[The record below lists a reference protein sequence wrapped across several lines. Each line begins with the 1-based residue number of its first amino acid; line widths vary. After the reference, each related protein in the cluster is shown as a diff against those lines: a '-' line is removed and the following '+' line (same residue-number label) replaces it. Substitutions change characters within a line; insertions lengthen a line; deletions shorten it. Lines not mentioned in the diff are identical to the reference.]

1 VCQNKYCSAAVCQ
14 IVQYSGLSYTAS
26 DLSLTDSGLSFVI
39 ADAPEFNSFFEI
51 NKIKEQLQGKDNTIR
66 KLKVQISYTNEKRIE
81 ADRSLDIKAL
91 DSQNIELT
99 EHVIAFQE
107 QNERLREENKKV
119 KQRYKELNNREVH
132 LDYLKHLTESVESL
146 WKIIE
151 EARIENTLDN
161 ALEYIQRVSFD
172 TRPPMLDRSDFKS
185 WQQCIRLYC
194 KGKDTGENMLSSIDE
209 GPFQIGKFRETLAD
223 GAQGPEGD
231 RFFKDLT
238 PKEKERVDRTE
249 FQGTMQREQL
259 QLEIEEFRIELA
271 MQILENGVILDEEQL
286 LFIAGEPDNT
296 FDDDVGEPPVQ
307 DLALNMDQV
316 FQADQCDAFDYDV
329 DEALTA
335 QTMFMANLSS
345 ADLIYNEDGPSYDL
359 DILYEVQDHDI
370 YLDSV
375 GEHHEVHEMQND
387 VQQNYVVDYNA
398 EYTSDSNIILY
409 EQYVKN
415 NAELVVQSNVS
426 SVPNDTL
433 MMIINDMHEQAAQFI
448 SANEQNKVVN
458 ESLTAKLARYKE
470 QVKIYEKTA
479 SAMQVQSALYN
490 GHEIVKTNHAPAV
503 MHDSKDTI
511 ELAEITRKTML
522 EKIKI
527 PLWVKNKIKIAPQ
540 RQFSIEQIFWSF
552 VLKSISEMTLYP
564 PNTPAK
570 LVPRVLSTKSQ
581 VKINIYT
588 LTQLFMKFYKTCKKR
603 ITPCGLVEG
612 GRGFEETNECY
623 LTEVI
628 SFFKT
633 VKEHFEGIQTDLIKE
648 VKEIKEIFEQMQ
660 AEVEQN
666 AMDKQCGV
674 IERKNLLIKNENLIA
689 DCLSNELLYSVMSFV
704 NIVSRFSEMHA
715 AYTVEQAFLAP
726 GMYGIDV
733 EPILPYNRNNR
744 EVHLDYLKH
753 LTESVESLR
762 EIVEEARIENTL
774 DNALEYA
781 CLLLKTYGEKSLT
794 AQEFCE
800 HFGAI
805 MGYGDYVIG
814 DNVIYMVYY
823 MEGLGYN
830 LFSVGQFCD
839 LDLEVAFKK
848 HSCYVRDVDGVELL
862 KGNCGSNL
870 YTISV
875 EDMMKSS
882 PICLLLKAFKNKSWL
897 WRRRL
902 NHFNFGTINYLA
914 RKYLVRGLPRL
925 KFEKDH
931 LCSACQLRKSKKYT
945 HKPKSESTIMKVLH
959 TIHMD
964 LYGPMKVQSINGKNY
979 ILVIVDDY
987 LRFTWA
993 EAVATACYIQ
1003 NRSLIHTR
1011 HNKTP
1016 YELVHAPHV
1025 APTYKDLDILF
1036 QPMFD
1041 EYFEPSSVERP
1052 VPPAPAVQVLVIL
1065 AGTPSFTTIDQ
1076 DVHSKS
1082 HSPSSSKVQ
1091 APILYQGVAVGP
1103 TFKDNPFAQT
1113 NNDPFVNPFAQTDKD
1128 PFVNAFAPEPRS
1140 EESSSGDVC
1149 TVESNQLV
1157 AKGYRQEEGIDFEES
1172 FALVTRIE
1180 AIRIFIANAASKNIT
1195 IYQMD
1200 VKTAFLNGE
1209 LKGEVYVSQPEGF
1222 VDLDHPTHV
1231 YRLKKALYGLK
1242 QALQANQVKQKLCK
1256 VFSAIRELVDI
1267 VKKTLELGKKEQ
1279 SRSLALKVKKEVSDE
1294 DSSSCD
1300 GEDEEYAMAIK
1311 EFKKFFKRRGKFPPK
1326 NNDQRAFIGGAWS
1339 DDGED
1344 EVEQTKDKTCLVAQA
1359 PDEIFLGINLE
1370 PDELIKDSG
1379 CSKHMT
1385 GNQKLFSS
1393 YKAYNGGNINLG
1405 SNLRGKM
1412 IGKESLNVTFDE
1424 TPPPP
1429 KTPPLEDDELV
1440 EEEAIED
1447 PKTSNLEAVKR
1458 IFRYIKGTMNLGLW
1472 YPKGSGIETIVYA
1485 DSDHAR
1491 DYVDHKSTSGVCT
1504 FMGCF
1509 LTSWFS
1515 KKHPALAIS
1524 TIKAEYVSAEKA
1536 CQQAIWMKQALV
1548 DYGVSGLSPEILL
1561 SDLPRAFTASA
1572 NVPSIYIQRFWNTFE
1587 KDTKSGVYSFQ
1598 LDELLFNPNADLL
1611 CNALGITLKD
1621 SAHLFM
1627 SPPAGNMVIDFV
1639 NKLDYLEELHFVSK
1653 IDKPRYPVLQMLWG
1667 VVTRTNVD
1675 DAELIWEEFTQAIK
1689 NLISDMA
1696 NIKVR
1701 TKKPKPPIISYC
1713 RFTKLIIYYL
1723 GKIYKGKRSDH
1734 LVDEKDEE
1742 SQPASEPRVEDDEYS
1757 LQRGIQM
1764 SLESL
1769 QAQDVEGKRKGI
1781 ISDKQ
1786 ATQSLLDLQKQKKQS
1801 IKDKYIFQRWTLVT
1815 QDASTRPSAQ
1825 PQNDT
1830 SANMVHDTSSP
1841 TDSTNDVETVADME
1855 QSTSKADSEIL
1866 NVDEEHDEEVSNTM
1880 VLEERNVELDEGQA
1894 GL

>member
-1 VCQNKYCSAAVCQ
+1 MVQLSVCQNKYCSAAVCQ

-119 KQRYKELNNREVH
+119 KQRYKEL
-132 LDYLKHLTESVESL
+132 
-146 WKIIE
+146 
-151 EARIENTLDN
+151 
-161 ALEYIQRVSFD
+161 VSFD

-479 SAMQVQSALYN
+479 
-490 GHEIVKTNHAPAV
+490 
-503 MHDSKDTI
+503 
-511 ELAEITRKTML
+511 
-522 EKIKI
+522 
-527 PLWVKNKIKIAPQ
+527 
-540 RQFSIEQIFWSF
+540 
-552 VLKSISEMTLYP
+552 
-564 PNTPAK
+564 
-570 LVPRVLSTKSQ
+570 
-581 VKINIYT
+581 
-588 LTQLFMKFYKTCKKR
+588 
-603 ITPCGLVEG
+603 
-612 GRGFEETNECY
+612 
-623 LTEVI
+623 
-628 SFFKT
+628 
-633 VKEHFEGIQTDLIKE
+633 
-648 VKEIKEIFEQMQ
+648 
-660 AEVEQN
+660 
-666 AMDKQCGV
+666 
-674 IERKNLLIKNENLIA
+674 
-689 DCLSNELLYSVMSFV
+689 
-704 NIVSRFSEMHA
+704 
-715 AYTVEQAFLAP
+715 
-726 GMYGIDV
+726 
-733 EPILPYNRNNR
+733 RNNR

-1412 IGKESLNVTFDE
+1412 IGKE
-1424 TPPPP
+1424 
-1429 KTPPLEDDELV
+1429 
-1440 EEEAIED
+1440 D

-1548 DYGVSGLSPEILL
+1548 DYGVRLNDISIMCDNKGAI
-1561 SDLPRAFTASA
+1561 DLNTPARITGDSYK
-1572 NVPSIYIQRFWNTFE
+1572 NGGEVNSIR
-1587 KDTKSGVYSFQ
+1587 
-1598 LDELLFNPNADLL
+1598 
-1611 CNALGITLKD
+1611 
-1621 SAHLFM
+1621 
-1627 SPPAGNMVIDFV
+1627 
-1639 NKLDYLEELHFVSK
+1639 
-1653 IDKPRYPVLQMLWG
+1653 
-1667 VVTRTNVD
+1667 
-1675 DAELIWEEFTQAIK
+1675 
-1689 NLISDMA
+1689 
-1696 NIKVR
+1696 
-1701 TKKPKPPIISYC
+1701 
-1713 RFTKLIIYYL
+1713 
-1723 GKIYKGKRSDH
+1723 
-1734 LVDEKDEE
+1734 
-1742 SQPASEPRVEDDEYS
+1742 
-1757 LQRGIQM
+1757 
-1764 SLESL
+1764 
-1769 QAQDVEGKRKGI
+1769 
-1781 ISDKQ
+1781 
-1786 ATQSLLDLQKQKKQS
+1786 
-1801 IKDKYIFQRWTLVT
+1801 
-1815 QDASTRPSAQ
+1815 
-1825 PQNDT
+1825 
-1830 SANMVHDTSSP
+1830 
-1841 TDSTNDVETVADME
+1841 
-1855 QSTSKADSEIL
+1855 
-1866 NVDEEHDEEVSNTM
+1866 
-1880 VLEERNVELDEGQA
+1880 
-1894 GL
+1894 